1 MANYQVSID
10 DIRIF
15 AFHGLYPEERIL
27 GNWYTLDVLVESE
40 SQPNFS
46 DDIANTIDYSQIY
59 LICKQV
65 MAIPVDL
72 LETVAENIAK
82 KIKAELSYVTRLRIG
97 ANAFIDQDAS
107 NEVITIGQNMV
118 VEI

>member
-27 GNWYTLDVLVESE
+27 GNWYTLDVVVESE
-40 SQPNFS
+40 TQPNFS

-59 LICKQV
+59 AICKQA
-65 MAIPVDL
+65 MANPVDL
-72 LETVAENIAK
+72 LETVAEKIAQ
-82 KIKAELSYVTRLRIG
+82 KIRDEISEEVSILVQISKENPPMGISGGRSTVVYRLH
-97 ANAFIDQDAS
+97 
-107 NEVITIGQNMV
+107 
-118 VEI
+118 

>member
-59 LICKQV
+59 AICRQV
-65 MAIPVDL
+65 MAKPVDL
-72 LETVAENIAK
+72 LETVAETIAQQ
-82 KIKAELSYVTRLRIG
+82 IRAELREKVAVLVQISKENPPMGVSSGRSTVVYRL
-97 ANAFIDQDAS
+97 D
-107 NEVITIGQNMV
+107 
-118 VEI
+118 

>member
-10 DIRIF
+10 DIRLF

-46 DDIANTIDYSQIY
+46 DDIANTIDYSMIY
-59 LICKQV
+59 AICKQV
-65 MAIPVDL
+65 MANPVDL
-72 LETVAENIAK
+72 LETVAETIAQQ
-82 KIKAELSYVTRLRIG
+82 IRAEIREEVAVLVQISKENPPMGVSAGRSTVVYRL
-97 ANAFIDQDAS
+97 D
-107 NEVITIGQNMV
+107 
-118 VEI
+118 

>member
-40 SQPNFS
+40 SQTNFS
-46 DDIANTIDYSQIY
+46 DDIANTIDYSHIY
-59 LICKQV
+59 NICKQV
-65 MAIPVDL
+65 MSKPVDL
-72 LETVAENIAK
+72 LETVAETIAQ
-82 KIKAELSYVTRLRIG
+82 KIRAELSEELTVLVQISKENPPMGVSAGRSTVVYRL
-97 ANAFIDQDAS
+97 D
-107 NEVITIGQNMV
+107 
-118 VEI
+118 

>member
-59 LICKQV
+59 AICKQV
-65 MAIPVDL
+65 MASPVDL
-72 LETVAENIAK
+72 LETVAESIAQR
-82 KIKAELSYVTRLRIG
+82 IKSDLSQQVSVLVQISKENPPMGISGGQSTVVYRL
-97 ANAFIDQDAS
+97 N
-107 NEVITIGQNMV
+107 
-118 VEI
+118 

>member
-10 DIRIF
+10 DIRLF

-59 LICKQV
+59 AICKQV
-65 MAIPVDL
+65 MANPVDL
-72 LETVAENIAK
+72 LETVAETIAQQ
-82 KIKAELSYVTRLRIG
+82 IRAELMEEVAVLVQISKENPPMGVSAGRSTVVYRL
-97 ANAFIDQDAS
+97 D
-107 NEVITIGQNMV
+107 
-118 VEI
+118 

>member
-1 MANYQVSID
+1 MANYQVSIE
-10 DIRIF
+10 DIRLF

-59 LICKQV
+59 AICKQV
-65 MAIPVDL
+65 MANPVDL
-72 LETVAENIAK
+72 LETVAETIAQQ
-82 KIKAELSYVTRLRIG
+82 IRVELREEVAVLVQISKENPPMGLSSGRSTVVYRL
-97 ANAFIDQDAS
+97 D
-107 NEVITIGQNMV
+107 
-118 VEI
+118 

>member
-1 MANYQVSID
+1 MATYQVSID

-46 DDIANTIDYSQIY
+46 DDIANTINYSHIY
-59 LICKQV
+59 AICKQV
-65 MAIPVDL
+65 MAKPVDL
-72 LETVAENIAK
+72 LETVAETIAQ
-82 KIKAELSYVTRLRIG
+82 IIRAELSEEVSVLVQISKENPPMGVSSGRSTVVYRL
-97 ANAFIDQDAS
+97 D
-107 NEVITIGQNMV
+107 
-118 VEI
+118 

>member
-40 SQPNFS
+40 MQPNFS
-46 DDIANTIDYSQIY
+46 DDIANTIDYSQIHA
-59 LICKQV
+59 ICKQV
-65 MAIPVDL
+65 MSKPVDL
-72 LETVAENIAK
+72 LETVAETIAQ
-82 KIKAELSYVTRLRIG
+82 KIRTELSEEVSVLVQISKENPPMGISGGRSTVVYRL
-97 ANAFIDQDAS
+97 D
-107 NEVITIGQNMV
+107 
-118 VEI
+118 

>member
-46 DDIANTIDYSQIY
+46 DDIANTIDYSKIY
-59 LICKQV
+59 TICKQV
-65 MAIPVDL
+65 MAKPVDL
-72 LETVAENIAK
+72 LETVAETIAQ
-82 KIKAELSYVTRLRIG
+82 KIRAELSQEVAVMVQISKENPPMGVSAGRSTVVYRL
-97 ANAFIDQDAS
+97 N
-107 NEVITIGQNMV
+107 
-118 VEI
+118 

>member
-27 GNWYTLDVLVESE
+27 GNWYTLDIVVESE

-46 DDIANTIDYSQIY
+46 DDIVNTIDYSQIY
-59 LICKQV
+59 AICKQV
-65 MAIPVDL
+65 MANPVDL
-72 LETVAENIAK
+72 LETVAETIAQ
-82 KIKAELSYVTRLRIG
+82 KIRTELSQEVAVLVQISKENPPMGVSAGRSTVVYRL
-97 ANAFIDQDAS
+97 D
-107 NEVITIGQNMV
+107 
-118 VEI
+118 

>member
-46 DDIANTIDYSQIY
+46 DNIANTIDYSHIY
-59 LICKQV
+59 AICKQV
-65 MAIPVDL
+65 MAKPVDL
-72 LETVAENIAK
+72 LETVAENIAA
-82 KIKAELSYVTRLRIG
+82 KIKADISHEVAILVQISKENPPMGISGGKSTVVYRL
-97 ANAFIDQDAS
+97 D
-107 NEVITIGQNMV
+107 
-118 VEI
+118 

>member
-15 AFHGLYPEERIL
+15 AFHGFYPEERIL

-82 KIKAELSYVTRLRIG
+82 KIKAELSEEVAILVQISKENPPMGISKGKSTVVYRL
-97 ANAFIDQDAS
+97 D
-107 NEVITIGQNMV
+107 
-118 VEI
+118 

>member
-10 DIRIF
+10 DIRIY

-59 LICKQV
+59 AICKQV
-65 MAIPVDL
+65 MANPVDL
-72 LETVAENIAK
+72 LETVAETIAQ
-82 KIKAELSYVTRLRIG
+82 KIRTELSQEVAVLVQISKENPPMGVSAGRSTVVYRL
-97 ANAFIDQDAS
+97 D
-107 NEVITIGQNMV
+107 
-118 VEI
+118 

>member
-10 DIRIF
+10 DIRLF

-59 LICKQV
+59 AICKQV
-65 MAIPVDL
+65 MANPVDL
-72 LETVAENIAK
+72 LETVAETIAQQ
-82 KIKAELSYVTRLRIG
+82 IRVELREEVSVLVQISKENPPMGLSSGRSTVVYRL
-97 ANAFIDQDAS
+97 D
-107 NEVITIGQNMV
+107 
-118 VEI
+118 

>member
-46 DDIANTIDYSQIY
+46 DDIVNTIDYSQIY
-59 LICKQV
+59 AICKLV
-65 MAIPVDL
+65 MANPVDL
-72 LETVAENIAK
+72 LETVAETIAQ
-82 KIKAELSYVTRLRIG
+82 KIRAELKEEVAVLVQISKENPPMGVSAGRSTVVYRL
-97 ANAFIDQDAS
+97 D
-107 NEVITIGQNMV
+107 
-118 VEI
+118 

>member
-40 SQPNFS
+40 SQPNFT
-46 DDIANTIDYSQIY
+46 DDIANTIDYSKIY
-59 LICKQV
+59 TICKQV
-65 MAIPVDL
+65 MAKPVDL
-72 LETVAENIAK
+72 LETVAETIAQ
-82 KIKAELSYVTRLRIG
+82 KIRAELSQEVAVMVQISKENPPMGVSAGRSTVVYRL
-97 ANAFIDQDAS
+97 N
-107 NEVITIGQNMV
+107 
-118 VEI
+118 

>member
-10 DIRIF
+10 DIRLF

-59 LICKQV
+59 AICKQV
-65 MAIPVDL
+65 MANPVDL
-72 LETVAENIAK
+72 LETVAETIAQQ
-82 KIKAELSYVTRLRIG
+82 IRVELREEVAVLVQISKENPPMGLSSGRSTVVYRL
-97 ANAFIDQDAS
+97 D
-107 NEVITIGQNMV
+107 
-118 VEI
+118 

>member
-59 LICKQV
+59 AICKQV
-65 MAIPVDL
+65 MANPVDL
-72 LETVAENIAK
+72 LETVAESIAQR
-82 KIKAELSYVTRLRIG
+82 IRAELKEEVAVLVHISKENPPMGVSAGRSTVVYRL
-97 ANAFIDQDAS
+97 D
-107 NEVITIGQNMV
+107 
-118 VEI
+118 